1 MNAPPVISVGW
12 LVIPLLLA
20 VIAYDMRF
28 MRIPNWL
35 VTLFVIVAICSLPFS
50 VSWIELKWRLIAGAG
65 VFLVSLL
72 IFAQRLIGGGD
83 VKLLTALTLLIPV
96 CALQLFGMILSL
108 SIFASVLALF
118 ITRRAMLGRPTR
130 WLAISDR
137 SGFPMGLAIGV
148 AGIIFWLFGPNL
160 MRMITG

>member
-1 MNAPPVISVGW
+1 MNSLPVISVGW
-12 LVIPLLLA
+12 LVFPLLMA

-35 VTLFVIVAICSLPFS
+35 VALFVIVALVSLPFS
-50 VSWIELKWRLIAGAG
+50 VSRIELMWRLVAGAG

-72 IFAQRLIGGGD
+72 MFARRLIGGGD
-83 VKLLTALTLLIPV
+83 VKLLAVLTLLIPV
-96 CALQLFGMILSL
+96 SALPLLGMILSL

-118 ITRRAMLGRPTR
+118 LIRRAMLGRPTR

-160 MRMITG
+160 MRMIAG